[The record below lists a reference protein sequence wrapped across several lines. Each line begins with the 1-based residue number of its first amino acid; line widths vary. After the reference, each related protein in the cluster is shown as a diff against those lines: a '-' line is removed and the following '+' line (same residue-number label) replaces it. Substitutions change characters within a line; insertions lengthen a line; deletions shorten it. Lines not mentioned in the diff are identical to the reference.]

1 MTLDVREAAVVRA
14 APESS
19 TKKPKKL
26 LGVPFSDLLWL
37 AIPVAFSLW
46 ALRTELSIVPYPNDS
61 ALHQQMVRWATAM
74 IEAGRSPL
82 TGWYPFLQM
91 GSAHFAH
98 YQSLPHI
105 LTAYLGQ
112 LIGPERA
119 FHITLYLL
127 LSLWPVSVYV
137 TARLFCL
144 KRSAALIAAFIAP
157 FVVSVTAIGF
167 EWTSYLWGGPGVWSQ
182 LWAMM
187 LVGPAMALSW
197 RAVKGTGSIALAS
210 AMFGLT
216 VAMHF
221 QTGYMALISL
231 AVWVL
236 VAPSQLWQR
245 LWRGTLVGLGALLA
259 AAWVIVPLIR
269 DNNWLNRTV
278 ADARVDHDSYGA
290 GKVLGWLVSG
300 ELFDGRRWPVLTVV
314 GAAGIAFC
322 VRRFRKDE
330 TARIL
335 LGLFV
340 FMLLLFCGRPTLGPL
355 LKLLPGSDDFLLSR
369 FIAGVH
375 LAGIL
380 IIGVGG
386 AWLAEGAKRFAGR
399 LTSRERILAAPV
411 AAVLMLVVLAAPVGE
426 RTLYALRDRE
436 WLLDQSAAE
445 RAEGAQINALIE
457 TAKRMGGGRIYSGDR
472 MGWGDDYQVGFVS
485 GTDRLADQD
494 ADQVGLWL
502 RTAALS
508 SDIETAF
515 DESNPAHYD
524 LLNVRYLIYPE
535 DRKPAVPASFLA
547 RSGRHVLWEVQ
558 TSGYLK
564 VIDTTAP
571 IEADNRTILA
581 ANEEFLASD
590 ELGRGVHPLVTFP
603 GVAPAEPTLTRAE
616 PAGPPG
622 RITKQFDSALTGSY
636 GGDLQMERRGV
647 AMLKSS
653 FDGGWTA
660 TVDGKARPTFMVA
673 PTFVGVE
680 VGPGKHQVRFEY
692 RSSTNYPLLFLIGA
706 LALATLHFVQRRGL
720 PYYGVRRRKVTSR

>member
-1 MTLDVREAAVVRA
+1 MKVEVREAEVSERVI
-14 APESS
+14 PEPLPVK
-19 TKKPKKL
+19 TKKL
-26 LGVPFSDLLWL
+26 LRVPFSDLLWL
-37 AIPVAFSLW
+37 AIPVTFSLW
-46 ALRTELSIVPYPNDS
+46 ALRTELTIVPYPNDS
-61 ALHQQMVRWATAM
+61 ALHQQMVRWASAM
-74 IEAGRSPL
+74 IDMGRSPL

-105 LTAYLGQ
+105 ITAYLGQ
-112 LIGPERA
+112 LVGPERA
-119 FHITLYLL
+119 FHLTLYLL
-127 LSLWPVSVYV
+127 LSLWPVSVYI

-144 KRSAALIAAFIAP
+144 KRSAALIAAFAAP
-157 FVVSVTAIGF
+157 LVVSVTAVGF

-197 RAVKGTGSIALAS
+197 RAVRGTGSIALAS
-210 AMFGLT
+210 GLLALT
-216 VAMHF
+216 LAMHF

-231 AVWVL
+231 AIWVL
-236 VAPSQLWQR
+236 VAPSQLRHR
-245 LWRGTLVGLGALLA
+245 LWRGSVVGLGALLT
-259 AAWVIVPLIR
+259 AAWVVVPLVR

-300 ELFDGRRWPVLTVV
+300 ELFDGHRWPVLTLV
-314 GAAGIAFC
+314 GAVGIAWC

-335 LGLFV
+335 LGLFI

-355 LKLLPGSDDFLLSR
+355 LKLLPGSDEFFLTR

-375 LAGIL
+375 LAGVL
-380 IIGVGG
+380 IIGAGG
-386 AWLAEGAKRFAGR
+386 AWLAEGARSIARR
-399 LTSRERILAAPV
+399 LSLRERIFAVPI
-411 AAVLMLVVLAAPVGE
+411 AAVLILAVLTPPVGE

-436 WLLDQSAAE
+436 WLVDQSAAE
-445 RAEGAQINALIE
+445 KAEGDQINGLIA

-472 MGWGDDYQVGFVS
+472 IGWGDDYKVGFVS

-494 ADQVGLWL
+494 ADQVGLVL

-515 DESNPAHYD
+515 DEADPAHYD
-524 LLNVRYLIYPE
+524 LLNVRYLIFPE
-535 DRKPAVPASFLA
+535 DRRPEVPASFLA
-547 RSGRHVLWEVQ
+547 RAGRHMLWEVE

-571 IEADNRTILA
+571 IKADNRTILA
-581 ANEEFLASD
+581 ANKEFLASST
-590 ELGRGVHPLVTFP
+590 LSRGIHPLVTFP
-603 GVAPAEPTLTRAE
+603 GVEPADPTSTSRAE
-616 PAGPPG
+616 GAGPPG
-622 RITKQFDSALTGSY
+622 RITKQFDSGPTGTY
-636 GGDLQMERRGV
+636 GGSLQMERRGV

-660 TVDGKARPTFMVA
+660 TVDGDPRPTFMVA

-680 VGPGKHQVRFEY
+680 VEPGEHQVRFEY
-692 RSSTNYPLLFLIGA
+692 RSTTNYPLLLVIGA
-706 LALATLHFVQRRGL
+706 VTLAALHLVQRR
-720 PYYGVRRRKVTSR
+720 RKASTR